1 VVVFFAAGSGLV
13 LLERAAVS
21 DLCARADLRRPDRL
35 QGMNGIEGLRAE
47 GQMDGS
53 AKRDLTGSEKRFLP
67 AQADRFAGANRP
79 RKIGL
84 LPSE

>member
-1 VVVFFAAGSGLV
+1 VVVFFVAGSGFV
-13 LLERAAVS
+13 LFGRGAVS
-21 DLCARADLRRPDRL
+21 DLCARADQRRHDRL
-35 QGMNGIEGLRAE
+35 QGMKCIEGLRAE

-84 LPSE
+84 LRSE